1 MAVPDDAVA
10 LYLAS
15 GSPRRRDILT
25 QIGVR
30 FAVLRPQVEEI
41 RQQGETPLSYVQRL
55 ALTKARAGWRQ
66 MRSLGLPQAPVLG
79 ADTIGIIDGQVLEKP
94 RDRDHAAELLR
105 LLSGRE
111 HCVVTAVAITDG
123 VGETCRC
130 SETRVCFR
138 ALEESE
144 ISRYWATG
152 EPRDKAGGYGIQGLG
167 GVFVSELHGSYSN
180 VVGLPIE
187 ATVPLLAAYNV
198 SWWQTVCQDL

>member
-1 MAVPDDAVA
+1 MAVPAGSVT

-25 QIGVR
+25 QIGVC
-30 FAVLRPQVEEI
+30 FAVLKPEVEEI
-41 RQQGETPLSYVQRL
+41 REQGEAPLAYVQRL
-55 ALTKARAGWRQ
+55 ALAKARAGWRQ
-66 MRSLGLPQAPVLG
+66 MQAQGLPEAPVLG
-79 ADTIGIIDGQVLEKP
+79 ADTIGILDGHILEKP
-94 RDRDHAAELLR
+94 RDGDHAAELLR
-105 LLSGRE
+105 LMSNRE
-111 HCVVTAVAITDG
+111 HRVVTAVAITDG

-130 SETRVCFR
+130 SETRVRFR
-138 ALEESE
+138 ALDEAE

-198 SWWQTVCQDL
+198 PWWQSACQDP